1 MPSMR
6 WSQWM
11 VDGTA
16 VVGRP
21 EEMNCSTA
29 ICAVA
34 SCMATRSAPHV
45 NSHRSVSSHCPV
57 CKAWHSDA
65 FCTALA
71 VIDVELECR
80 MRQAMLCNGYLG
92 AI

>member
-11 VDGTA
+11 VEGTA
-16 VVGRP
+16 VVGSP

-34 SCMATRSAPHV
+34 SCMATRSAEHMDQQTL
-45 NSHRSVSSHCPV
+45 S
-57 CKAWHSDA
+57 
-65 FCTALA
+65 L
-71 VIDVELECR
+71 LLQQR
-80 MRQAMLCNGYLG
+80 MCYHAMLLRLG
-92 AI
+92 QRDTS

>member
-1 MPSMR
+1 MR

-21 EEMNCSTA
+21 DEMNCSTA

-34 SCMATRSAPHV
+34 SCMATRSAPRV
-45 NSHRSVSSHCPV
+45 NSHRGVSSHCPV

-65 FCTALA
+65 FCAALA